1 MGNGSTGTRSGIKL
15 RRFAGHDGV
24 YFGELTVAALD
35 GGRAVAGE
43 GGDRRRAALGFGL
56 HGQTVASLSICASTC
71 FMAASSGGG
80 GGRGRSSSSWKLRV
94 MERVRGLRQRHKG
107 LGKLHDGRGVGG
119 LRRRHKGLRKLHDGR
134 GASVAGCHR
143 DR

>member
-1 MGNGSTGTRSGIKL
+1 MGAPVPAAASSRAVSLGTPGCTL
-15 RRFAGHDGV
+15 
-24 YFGELTVAALD
+24 GELTVAALD

-43 GGDRRRAALGFGL
+43 GGNRRRAALGFGL

-94 MERVRGLRQRHKG
+94 MERV
-107 LGKLHDGRGVGG
+107 GG
-119 LRRRHKGLRKLHDGR
+119 LRRRHKGLGKLHDGR